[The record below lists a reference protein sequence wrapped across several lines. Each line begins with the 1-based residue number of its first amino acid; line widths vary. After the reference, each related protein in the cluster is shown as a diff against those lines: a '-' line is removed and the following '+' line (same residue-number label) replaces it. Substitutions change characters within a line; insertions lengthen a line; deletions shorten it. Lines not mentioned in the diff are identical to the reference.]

1 MKSFT
6 FFMHNVY
13 ALGGTVKAVSELA
26 NTLSDKG
33 HHVEIIS
40 VFRAQDEP
48 YFKINNNIK
57 IKTLIDYRLKPQ
69 NIKAIIM
76 NRINKYTSLLK
87 PIKINHHEPGL
98 NQFSK
103 YVENKMIK
111 AIKNVDTDVL
121 VGTRAS
127 FNILISKY
135 HPNNVMTIGMEHMNL
150 QAYPEHYQQD
160 ILDACRNL
168 DLITTLTKQDQL
180 NYAQHINTPVYTI
193 PNIIRPIKNDTHK
206 ENIIMSAGRL
216 EFEKGFDILIESIRR
231 IQDDLKRL
239 NFKVEIYGDGQER
252 ESLQQLIDQH
262 HLNDLITL
270 YAATQQLNTKLA
282 KSKITV
288 VPSRN
293 EGFGMVVLEAM
304 AQDNIVISFKDTLG
318 PASIITHQVNGYLA
332 HYGDA
337 GSLAKYIDIAMNH
350 IDDADQMVHEG
361 HVTLKHY
368 TPTTVYETFMSA
380 INSI

>member
-111 AIKNVDTDVL
+111 AIKKVDTDVL

-135 HPNNVMTIGMEHMNL
+135 HPNDVMTIGMEHMNL

-160 ILDACRNL
+160 ILDACRKL

-337 GSLAKYIDIAMNH
+337 SSLAKYIDIAMNH
-350 IDDADQMVHEG
+350 IDDADQMVYEG

>member
-87 PIKINHHEPGL
+87 PTKINYHEPGL
-98 NQFSK
+98 NQFSN

-111 AIKNVDTDVL
+111 AIKKVDTDVL

-135 HPNNVMTIGMEHMNL
+135 HPNDVMTIGMEHMNL
-150 QAYPEHYQQD
+150 QAHPEHYQQD
-160 ILDACRNL
+160 ILDACRKL

-193 PNIIRPIKNDTHK
+193 PNIIRPIKNDTNK

-332 HYGDA
+332 NYGDA